1 MALWVKLERRTAG
14 PLATGVAAL
23 LAICVA
29 ATPADAKPKKKKAP
43 GYSPPYA
50 AIVVDANTGKV
61 LFAQNENALR
71 HPASITKVMTLYM
84 LFEQMERGKVR
95 TDTPIAISA
104 NAASQPPTKISL
116 RPGATITAENA
127 IKALVTKSANDI
139 AVAVAEHLAGSE
151 EAFAQQMTRKARS
164 LGMTRTNFAN
174 ASGLPDPEQITT
186 ARDLTILGRAIQ
198 ERFPRQFAYFS
209 LHGFDFAG
217 SHIRNHNKLLGR
229 IEGVDGIKTGYTRA
243 SGFNLLT
250 SARRDGRRIV
260 AVVLGG
266 RSGAHRD
273 NIMANLVEEHLDRG
287 SRVRSTPMIAE
298 NGALERA
305 LDVAEGPA
313 PAPAAAARKPEPAAP
328 APARAAEAPAP
339 APTPVPARSVERGQ
353 PPVQLAAY
361 APAPRPAVV
370 SGSLSDGGTTASIR
384 TATPAAAE
392 ARTGG
397 TTPSTLRWVAGSG
410 GVVTGQASAPASGGA
425 SDLTPPGAIPGSVA
439 APAPMRVAA
448 ASPAAAPAP
457 APLVPPAGVTS
468 QSREPAGRPA
478 SARTGVMIQV
488 GAADDQ
494 AKANALLAKARAQG
508 RGLLASAQPFTEK
521 VQKGRETLWRARFAG
536 LDESRA
542 EAACKA
548 LKRSGVACF
557 TTRN

>member
-1 MALWVKLERRTAG
+1 MG
-14 PLATGVAAL
+14 SLATGLVAL

-29 ATPADAKPKKKKAP
+29 ATPADARSKRKRERAP
-43 GYSPPYA
+43 AYTPPYA
-50 AIVVDANTGKV
+50 AMVVDANSGKV

-84 LFEQMERGKVR
+84 LFEQMERGR
-95 TDTPIAISA
+95 IRPDTPIQISA
-104 NAASQPPTKISL
+104 NAASQPPTKIGL
-116 RPGATITAENA
+116 RPGATITVDNA

-139 AVAVAEHLAGSE
+139 SVAIAEHLAGSE

-198 ERFPRQFAYFS
+198 ERFPKQFGYFS
-209 LHGFDFAG
+209 LHAFQFGG
-217 SHIRNHNKLLGR
+217 SQIRNHNKLLGR

-287 SRVRSTPMIAE
+287 ARVRSAPMIAE
-298 NGALERA
+298 NTNLERA
-305 LDVAEGPA
+305 LDAAEAAAPTPPAARRPEPARVAEAPPPA
-313 PAPAAAARKPEPAAP
+313 PAPV
-328 APARAAEAPAP
+328 
-339 APTPVPARSVERGQ
+339 PVPARAVEPVQ

-361 APAPRPAVV
+361 APEPRPAVV
-370 SGSLSDGGTTASIR
+370 SGALSDGASTASIR
-384 TATPAAAE
+384 TATPGAD

-397 TTPSTLRWVAGSG
+397 TTPSTLRWATGPRPL
-410 GVVTGQASAPASGGA
+410 VTGQSSAPG
-425 SDLTPPGAIPGSVA
+425 DLTPPGAIPGSVA

-448 ASPAAAPAP
+448 ATPVAAAPAP
-457 APLVPPAGVTS
+457 APLIPPAGVTS
-468 QSREPAGRPA
+468 QPRETASRPA
-478 SARTGVMIQV
+478 AARTGVMIQV
-488 GAADDQ
+488 GASDDQ
-494 AKANALLAKARAQG
+494 AKAQALLAKARAQG

-521 VQKGRETLWRARFAG
+521 VQKGGETLWRARFAG